1 MTAFGEHGREIEEIE
16 QVLAAGMDG
25 ALTLALEVTPNGKKA
40 TATAVLT
47 LSGHET
53 PYNFSGK
60 GTFNAK
66 RDQYV
71 LTLKSP
77 EKLSLKLYVT
87 ASTGEITKLTGKALG
102 QNLRAANIAPTSP

>member
-1 MTAFGEHGREIEEIE
+1 MTAFGEHLSRVEDVHE
-16 QVLAAGMDG
+16 VLTDGMDG
-25 ALTLALEVTPNGKKA
+25 AFTLALDITPSGKKA

-47 LSGHET
+47 LSDHET

-60 GTFNAK
+60 GTFNSK

-102 QNLRAANIAPTSP
+102 QSLRAANITPTAP